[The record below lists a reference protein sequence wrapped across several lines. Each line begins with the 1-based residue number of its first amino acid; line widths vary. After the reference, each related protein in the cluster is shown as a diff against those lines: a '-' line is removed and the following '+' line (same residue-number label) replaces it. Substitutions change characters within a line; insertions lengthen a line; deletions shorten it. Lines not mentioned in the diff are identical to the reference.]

1 MAYQVTA
8 RKWRP
13 RRFDEVV
20 GQDHITATLRNAID
34 SGRIAQCYLLCGP
47 RGVGK
52 TTTARIL
59 AKALNCS
66 ARQGADPCESCDS
79 CKSIIAS
86 TSMNVLE
93 IDGASNN
100 SVEDIRELREV
111 VRYAATE
118 GTYKIYIIDEVHML
132 STAAFNALLKT
143 LEEPPEHVVFIFATT
158 EVQSVPETILSR
170 CQRFNFRRIPTGQI
184 AAHLA
189 AIAKAEGIVAEESA
203 LHLLASRADGALRDA
218 ESLLDQVVS
227 FGGEV
232 SKQVVEQVLGLVDR
246 GLYFE
251 LLDAIREASP
261 ERVLDIVTQAVDAG
275 ADVEEF
281 VHGLVELLRH
291 LLFVKV
297 QGGTDKL
304 DVAAEDR
311 DRYSELAEGIATED
325 VLRMMQ
331 SLLDLAADLRR
342 SVQPRFRVEIALVH
356 LALMGRS
363 VDVGQLLRRL
373 QALEITPLQ
382 AQAVAR
388 PAAPAAAQRQAPP
401 VAGRTQMENQ
411 GPPPAQNQQPSPTGP
426 PPMQDQEPPPIGQ
439 SSAQQQAPPSVS
451 PGRSPVSQQEL
462 PPSVAER
469 PAASASGAASAT
481 ERPAVANQT
490 PLAAGATEAGENTDG
505 PSFEDIRRGWDGLV
519 QAVRDA
525 KPSLALFLSG
535 ATLIGLEAHVLK
547 LGFAAD
553 DRFAMTQVVKNRD
566 SIEEICAAQFG
577 RRLRLE
583 GVIQDGGETVA
594 EEKAP
599 PPESDP
605 TVRSVL
611 DTFDGELV

>member
-13 RRFDEVV
+13 RQFDEVV
-20 GQDHITATLRNAID
+20 GQDHITATLKNAIN
-34 SGRIAQCYLLCGP
+34 SGRVAQSYLLCGP

-66 ARQGADPCESCDS
+66 ARQGSNPCEECDS
-79 CKSIIAS
+79 CKSIAAS

-158 EVQSVPETILSR
+158 EVQSVPDTILSR

-184 AAHLA
+184 ADHLA
-189 AIAKAEGIVAEESA
+189 AIAKAEQIEVEEGA

-218 ESLLDQVVS
+218 ESLLDQVAS

-232 SKQVVEQVLGLVDR
+232 SKQVVGQVLGLVDR
-246 GLYFE
+246 NLYFE
-251 LLDAIREASP
+251 LVGAIHDASP
-261 ERVLDIVTQAVDAG
+261 ERVLEIVTRAIDEG

-281 VHGLVELLRH
+281 VHGLVEILRQ

-311 DRYSELAEGIATED
+311 SRYEQLAADIAAED

-373 QALEITPLQ
+373 QALEGAAPRVQ
-382 AQAVAR
+382 GRPAAG
-388 PAAPAAAQRQAPP
+388 PAAPAVVERQEPSVAQKPRVQQELPP
-401 VAGRTQMENQ
+401 VAEK
-411 GPPPAQNQQPSPTGP
+411 S
-426 PPMQDQEPPPIGQ
+426 PMQEEPPPIGERPA
-439 SSAQQQAPPSVS
+439 AQKQAS
-451 PGRSPVSQQEL
+451 

-469 PAASASGAASAT
+469 PAVTNQRPSVSGAAQSGDNA
-481 ERPAVANQT
+481 
-490 PLAAGATEAGENTDG
+490 DG
-505 PSFEDIRRGWDGLV
+505 PSFEDVRQGWDDLV

-535 ATLIGLEAHVLK
+535 ATLLGLEANVLK
-547 LGFAAD
+547 LGFSAD
-553 DRFAMTQVVKNRD
+553 DRFAMTQVNKNRD
-566 SIEEICAAQFG
+566 SVEEICLQKFG

-583 GVIQDGGETVA
+583 GVIQEGGETVA

-599 PPESDP
+599 PPPPQSDP

>member
-20 GQDHITATLRNAID
+20 GQDHISATLKNAID
-34 SGRIAQCYLLCGP
+34 SGRIAQCYLFCGP

-59 AKALNCS
+59 AKALNC
-66 ARQGADPCESCDS
+66 ADRQGVDPCEACDS
-79 CKSIIAS
+79 CKSIAAA

-100 SVEDIRELREV
+100 SVDDIRELREV

-189 AIAKAEGIVAEESA
+189 AIAEAEGIAAEPVA

-218 ESLLDQVVS
+218 ESLLDQVAS
-227 FGGEV
+227 FGSEV
-232 SKQVVEQVLGLVDR
+232 SQQSAEQVLGLVDR
-246 GLYFE
+246 VLYFE
-251 LLDAIREASP
+251 LVAAIAAAAP
-261 ERVLDIVTQAVDAG
+261 ERVLDIVARAFDAG

-291 LLFVKV
+291 LLFALIR
-297 QGGTDKL
+297 GGTAEL
-304 DVAAEDR
+304 DVAEEDR
-311 DRYSELAEGIATED
+311 ARYAELSAAFAEED

-331 SLLDLAADLRR
+331 SLLDLEADMKR

-356 LALMGRS
+356 LALMGRA
-363 VDVGQLLRRL
+363 VDVSQLLLRL
-373 QALEITPLQ
+373 QALEG
-382 AQAVAR
+382 AVAPTAPPR
-388 PAAPAAAQRQAPP
+388 RQDLPAAAQQA
-401 VAGRTQMENQ
+401 
-411 GPPPAQNQQPSPTGP
+411 
-426 PPMQDQEPPPIGQ
+426 PPPIG
-439 SSAQQQAPPSVS
+439 SAEPPPAAAQQAPP
-451 PGRSPVSQQEL
+451 QEA
-462 PPSVAER
+462 PSAARAEG
-469 PAASASGAASAT
+469 ASG
-481 ERPAVANQT
+481 EEPPV
-490 PLAAGATEAGENTDG
+490 GENPAGGGGEARSTDG
-505 PSFEDIRRGWDGLV
+505 LSFAAVREHWDGLV

-535 ATLIGLEAHVLK
+535 ATLISLEGHVLK
-547 LGFAAD
+547 LGFGAD
-553 DRFAMTQVVKNRD
+553 DRFAMTQVIKNRD
-566 SIEEICAAQFG
+566 NIEQICAEKLGQ
-577 RRLRLE
+577 RVRLE
-583 GVIQDGGETVA
+583 GVVQQGGEAA
-594 EEKAP
+594 EQKEEA

>member
-1 MAYQVTA
+1 MHGLFILPPSFRLFRTTLMAYQVTA

-13 RRFDEVV
+13 RQFDEVV
-20 GQDHITATLRNAID
+20 GQDHITATLKNAIN
-34 SGRIAQCYLLCGP
+34 SGRVAQSYLLCGP

-66 ARQGADPCESCDS
+66 ARQGSNPCEECDS
-79 CKSIIAS
+79 CKSIAAS

-158 EVQSVPETILSR
+158 EVQSVPDTILSR

-184 AAHLA
+184 ADHLA
-189 AIAKAEGIVAEESA
+189 AIAKAEQIEVEEGA

-218 ESLLDQVVS
+218 ESLLDQVAS

-232 SKQVVEQVLGLVDR
+232 SKQVVGQVLGLVDR
-246 GLYFE
+246 NLYFE
-251 LLDAIREASP
+251 LVGAIHDASP
-261 ERVLDIVTQAVDAG
+261 ERVLEIVTRAIDEG

-281 VHGLVELLRH
+281 VHGLVEILRQ

-311 DRYSELAEGIATED
+311 SRYEQLAADIAAED

-373 QALEITPLQ
+373 QALEGAAPRVQ
-382 AQAVAR
+382 GRPAAG
-388 PAAPAAAQRQAPP
+388 PAAPAVVERQEPSVAQKPRVQQELPP
-401 VAGRTQMENQ
+401 VAEK
-411 GPPPAQNQQPSPTGP
+411 S
-426 PPMQDQEPPPIGQ
+426 PMQEEPPPIGERPA
-439 SSAQQQAPPSVS
+439 AQKQAS
-451 PGRSPVSQQEL
+451 

-469 PAASASGAASAT
+469 PAVTNQRPSVSGAAQSGDNA
-481 ERPAVANQT
+481 
-490 PLAAGATEAGENTDG
+490 DG
-505 PSFEDIRRGWDGLV
+505 PSFEDVRQGWDDLV

-535 ATLIGLEAHVLK
+535 ATLLGLEANVLK
-547 LGFAAD
+547 LGFSAD
-553 DRFAMTQVVKNRD
+553 DRFAMTQVNKNRD
-566 SIEEICAAQFG
+566 SVEEICLQKFG

-583 GVIQDGGETVA
+583 GVIQEGGETVA

-599 PPESDP
+599 PPPPQSDP

>member
-1 MAYQVTA
+1 MVYQVTA

-13 RRFDEVV
+13 RQFDEVV
-20 GQDHITATLRNAID
+20 GQDHITATLKNAID
-34 SGRIAQCYLLCGP
+34 SGRVAQCYLLCGP

-66 ARQGADPCESCDS
+66 ARQGSNPCEECDS
-79 CKSIIAS
+79 CKNIAAS

-100 SVEDIRELREV
+100 SVDDIRELREV

-158 EVQSVPETILSR
+158 EVQSVPDTILSR

-184 AAHLA
+184 ADHLA
-189 AIAKAEGIVAEESA
+189 VIAKAEQIEVEEGA

-218 ESLLDQVVS
+218 ESLLDQVAS

-232 SKQVVEQVLGLVDR
+232 SKQDVGQVLGLVDR
-246 GLYFE
+246 DLYFE
-251 LLDAIREASP
+251 LVGAIHDASP
-261 ERVLDIVTQAVDAG
+261 EGVLDIVTRAIDEG

-281 VHGLVELLRH
+281 VLGLVELLRH

-297 QGGTDKL
+297 QGGADKL

-311 DRYSELAEGIATED
+311 SRYDELAADIAAED

-363 VDVGQLLRRL
+363 VDVGQLLQRL
-373 QALEITPLQ
+373 QALEGVAPLVQ
-382 AQAVAR
+382 GR
-388 PAAPAAAQRQAPP
+388 PAAVVERPRVERQEPSIAQKSRVQQELPP
-401 VAGRTQMENQ
+401 VAEK
-411 GPPPAQNQQPSPTGP
+411 S
-426 PPMQDQEPPPIGQ
+426 PMQEEPPPIGERVA
-439 SSAQQQAPPSVS
+439 AQKQAS
-451 PGRSPVSQQEL
+451 

-469 PAASASGAASAT
+469 PAAVANAAAPAT
-481 ERPAVANQT
+481 ERPAVANQ
-490 PLAAGATEAGENTDG
+490 PPSASGAALSGDSADG
-505 PSFEDIRRGWDGLV
+505 PSFEDLRQGWDDLV

-525 KPSLALFLSG
+525 KPSLALFLSR
-535 ATLIGLEAHVLK
+535 ATLLGLEANVLK
-547 LGFAAD
+547 LGFSAD
-553 DRFAMTQVVKNRD
+553 DRFAMTQVNKNRD
-566 SIEEICAAQFG
+566 SVEEICLQKFG

-583 GVIQDGGETVA
+583 GVIQEGGETVA

-599 PPESDP
+599 PQSDP